1 MPMIPAH
8 LAKLENT
15 LRTSANIP
23 EDVRKELLELVAGLR
38 AEVSSGEHAAGGQP
52 ATSQTIDA
60 LSASVQK
67 LEGTHPQLVEMVNQL
82 ALTLSNMGI

>member
-1 MPMIPAH
+1 MIPEH

-23 EDVRKELLELVAGLR
+23 ETTRQELLDLVAGLK
-38 AEVSSGEHAAGGQP
+38 AEVSQSSPGERAPGSSMQVAQ
-52 ATSQTIDA
+52 A
-60 LSASVQK
+60 LSSSVRQ
-67 LEGTHPQLVEMVNQL
+67 LEATHPQLVEMVNQI

>member
-1 MPMIPAH
+1 MMIPER
-8 LAKLENT
+8 LAKLEST
-15 LRTSANIP
+15 LRNSANIP
-23 EDVRKELLELVAGLR
+23 ESTRQELLDLLAGLK
-38 AEVSSGEHAAGGQP
+38 AEVSSGEHSADGQP